1 MENRGQSYAISY
13 HSPCCFTWA
22 FPGSQPS
29 LFLLFDTFM
38 MALPPSC
45 MVVVDGYHKQL
56 VVSWLKL
63 LGYTWIPTAS
73 FIKQSMQPAILAS
86 TFTLLTLWHSI

>member
-1 MENRGQSYAISY
+1 MEDRGQSYAVSY
-13 HSPCCFTWA
+13 HSPYCLTWA

-29 LFLLFDTFM
+29 LFFLFHTFM
-38 MALPPSC
+38 MALPPSS
-45 MVVVDGYHKQL
+45 MLVVAGYHKQV

-73 FIKQSMQPAILAS
+73 FIKQSMLLVVLAN
-86 TFTLLTLWHSI
+86 TFTLLTLWHYI